1 MIHRPSRAAEIG
13 QWVLL
18 LAVLA
23 LGALL
28 ASMLADNLA
37 RRNLSFGFG
46 FLGTRAGFDIPFH
59 LISWS
64 TSDTYGRALL
74 VSLLNTMLVAA
85 MSVVAATLL
94 GLLVG
99 IMRLS
104 VNWLLRTIALVL
116 VEFVRNTPQLVQIIF
131 WYVAILQALPSPRQS
146 IVLPGGILLNIRG
159 LGLPD
164 LVMRQGGLFAGSGT
178 LAALFAAA
186 VLLAT
191 PFVWRLRV
199 PAWRIGAFRVG
210 TFRVGAWA
218 LVLPALAAA
227 LLAAGV
233 ERIEYPKL
241 TGFNVTGGTQIPPE
255 LVALWAGLTIYAT
268 AFIAEIVR
276 GSIEAVPAGQHEAA
290 RALGLHPGQLLFL
303 VVLPQ
308 AVRIMVPQLNSQY
321 LNIIKSTTLGAAV
334 AYPEI
339 FQIFAGTVM
348 NQSGK
353 EVEIIIIV
361 MAVFL
366 AINLVFSGFMN
377 WYNARVAL
385 VQK

>member
-46 FLGTRAGFDIPFH
+46 FLGARAGFDIPFH

-64 TSDTYGRALL
+64 TYDTYGRALL

-85 MSVVAATLL
+85 MSVVAATLF
-94 GLLVG
+94 GVLVG

-104 VNWLLRTIALVL
+104 VNFLVRNVALVF

-131 WYVAILQALPSPRQS
+131 WYVAILQSLPPPRQS
-146 IVLPGGILLNIRG
+146 IVLPGGILLNVRG

-164 LVMRQGGLFAGSGT
+164 LVLREANGA
-178 LAALFAAA
+178 LAAWLAAA

-199 PAWRIGAFRVG
+199 RAWRVG
-210 TFRVGAWA
+210 TFRVGSWA
-218 LVLPALAAA
+218 LVLPVLAAC

-233 ERIEYPKL
+233 ARIEYPRL
-241 TGFNVTGGTQIPPE
+241 SGFNVTGGTQIPPE

-290 RALGLHPGQLLFL
+290 RALGLHQGQLTFL

-339 FQIFAGTVM
+339 LQIFAGTVM

-366 AINLVFSGFMN
+366 TINLIFSGFMN

-385 VQK
+385 VRK

>member
-13 QWVLL
+13 QWVFL

-23 LGALL
+23 FGALL

-46 FLGTRAGFDIPFH
+46 FLGARAGFDIPFH

-64 TSDTYGRALL
+64 TFDTYARALL

-104 VNWLLRTIALVL
+104 VNWLLRNIALVF

-131 WYVAILQALPSPRQS
+131 WYVAILQSLPPPRQS
-146 IVLPGGILLNIRG
+146 IVLPGGFLLNVRG

-164 LVMRQGGLFAGSGT
+164 LVLREANG
-178 LAALFAAA
+178 ALCAWLAAA

-199 PAWRIGAFRVG
+199 KAWRVGPFRVG
-210 TFRVGAWA
+210 TFRVGPWA
-218 LVLPALAAA
+218 LVLPVLAAC

-233 ERIEYPKL
+233 ARIEYPKL

-255 LVALWAGLTIYAT
+255 LVALWAGLTVYAT

-290 RALGLHPGQLLFL
+290 RALGLHQAQRTFL

-308 AVRIMVPQLNSQY
+308 AIRIMVPQLNSQY

-366 AINLVFSGFMN
+366 SINLVFSAYMN

-385 VQK
+385 VQR

>member
-13 QWVLL
+13 QWVFL

-46 FLGTRAGFDIPFH
+46 FLGARAGFDIPFH

-64 TSDTYGRALL
+64 PFDTYARALL

-85 MSVVAATLL
+85 MSVVTATLL
-94 GLLVG
+94 GVLVG

-104 VNWLLRTIALVL
+104 VNWLLRTIALVF

-131 WYVAILQALPSPRQS
+131 WYVAILQALPPPRQS
-146 IVLPGGILLNIRG
+146 IVLPGGILLNVRG

-164 LVMRQGGLFAGSGT
+164 LVMRQGGLFAGSGA

-199 PAWRIGAFRVG
+199 RAWRIGPF
-210 TFRVGAWA
+210 A

-233 ERIEYPKL
+233 ERIEYPTL

-308 AVRIMVPQLNSQY
+308 AVRLMVPQLNSQY

>member
-46 FLGTRAGFDIPFH
+46 FLGARAGFDIPFH

-64 TSDTYGRALL
+64 TFDTYGRALL

-85 MSVVAATLL
+85 MSVVTATLL
-94 GLLVG
+94 GVLVG

-104 VNWLLRTIALVL
+104 VNWLLRTIALVF

-131 WYVAILQALPSPRQS
+131 WYVAILQALPPPRQS
-146 IVLPGGILLNIRG
+146 IVLPGGILLNVRG

-164 LVMRQGGLFAGSGT
+164 LVMRQGGLFAGSGA

-199 PAWRIGAFRVG
+199 RAWRIGPF
-210 TFRVGAWA
+210 A

-233 ERIEYPKL
+233 ERIEYPTL

-308 AVRIMVPQLNSQY
+308 AVRLMVPQLNSQY

>member
-13 QWVLL
+13 QWVFL
-18 LAVLA
+18 LAVIA
-23 LGALL
+23 LCALL
-28 ASMLADNLA
+28 VSMLADNLA
-37 RRNLSFGFG
+37 HRNLGFGYG
-46 FLGTRAGFDIPFH
+46 FLGARAGFDIPFH
-59 LISWS
+59 LVSWS

-85 MSVVAATLL
+85 MSVVTATLL

-104 VNWLLRTIALVL
+104 VNWLLRNIALVF
-116 VEFVRNTPQLVQIIF
+116 VEFVRNTPQLVEIIF
-131 WYVAILQALPSPRQS
+131 WYVAILQSLPPPRQS
-146 IVLPGGILLNIRG
+146 IVLPGGILLNVRG

-164 LVMRQGGLFAGSGT
+164 LVLRHDLFSAGGGA
-178 LAALFAAA
+178 LAAWLAAA
-186 VLLAT
+186 LLLAT

-199 PAWRIGAFRVG
+199 GAFRVG
-210 TFRVGAWA
+210 VWA
-218 LVLPALAAA
+218 LMLPVLAAG

-268 AFIAEIVR
+268 AFIVEIVR
-276 GSIEAVPAGQHEAA
+276 GSIEAVPAGQHEAG
-290 RALGLHPGQLLFL
+290 RALGLHPGQLLFF

-321 LNIIKSTTLGAAV
+321 LNIIKSTT
-334 AYPEI
+334 
-339 FQIFAGTVM
+339 
-348 NQSGK
+348 
-353 EVEIIIIV
+353 
-361 MAVFL
+361 
-366 AINLVFSGFMN
+366 
-377 WYNARVAL
+377 
-385 VQK
+385 

>member
-13 QWVLL
+13 QWVFL

-23 LGALL
+23 FGALL

-46 FLGTRAGFDIPFH
+46 FLGARAGFDIPFH

-64 TSDTYGRALL
+64 TFDTYARALL

-104 VNWLLRTIALVL
+104 VNWLLRNIALVF

-131 WYVAILQALPSPRQS
+131 WYVAILQSLPPPRQS
-146 IVLPGGILLNIRG
+146 IVLPGGFLLNVRG

-164 LVMRQGGLFAGSGT
+164 LVLREANG
-178 LAALFAAA
+178 ALCAWLAAA

-199 PAWRIGAFRVG
+199 KAWRVGPFRVG
-210 TFRVGAWA
+210 TFRVGPWA
-218 LVLPALAAA
+218 LVLPVLAAC

-233 ERIEYPKL
+233 ARIEYPKL

-255 LVALWAGLTIYAT
+255 LVALWAGLTVYAT

-276 GSIEAVPAGQHEAA
+276 GAIEAVPAGQHEAA
-290 RALGLHPGQLLFL
+290 RALGLHQAQRTFL

-308 AVRIMVPQLNSQY
+308 AIRIMVPQLNSQY

-366 AINLVFSGFMN
+366 SINLVFSAFMN

-385 VQK
+385 VQR

>member
-1 MIHRPSRAAEIG
+1 MIVRPSRRAEIG
-13 QWVLL
+13 QWVFL
-18 LAVLA
+18 LAVVA

-46 FLGTRAGFDIPFH
+46 FLGAKAGFDIPFH

-64 TSDTYGRALL
+64 TFDTYARALL

-85 MSVVAATLL
+85 LSVVAATLF

-104 VNWLLRTIALVL
+104 VNWLVRNIALVFI
-116 VEFVRNTPQLVQIIF
+116 EFVRNTPQLVQIIF
-131 WYVAILQALPSPRQS
+131 WYVAILQALPPPRQS
-146 IVLPGGILLNIRG
+146 IALPGGILLNVRG

-164 LVMRQGGLFAGSGT
+164 LVLREANGA
-178 LAALFAAA
+178 LAAWLAAA
-186 VLLAT
+186 LLLAT
-191 PFVWRLRV
+191 PLVWRLRAK
-199 PAWRIGAFRVG
+199 AWRLG
-210 TFRVGAWA
+210 TVRAGPWA
-218 LVLPALAAA
+218 LVLPALSVC

-233 ERIEYPKL
+233 ERIEYPRL

-321 LNIIKSTTLGAAV
+321 LNVIKSTTLGAAV

-339 FQIFAGTVM
+339 LQIFAGTVM
-348 NQSGK
+348 NQSGR

-366 AINLVFSGFMN
+366 GINLVFSGFMN

-385 VQK
+385 VQR

>member
-1 MIHRPSRAAEIG
+1 VIHRPSRAAEIG
-13 QWVLL
+13 QWVFL

-46 FLGTRAGFDIPFH
+46 FLGARAGFDIPFH

-64 TSDTYGRALL
+64 IYDTYARALL
-74 VSLLNTMLVAA
+74 VSLLNTLLVAA

-94 GLLVG
+94 GLMVG

-104 VNWLLRTIALVL
+104 VNWLLRNIALVF

-131 WYVAILQALPSPRQS
+131 WYVAILQSLPPPRQS
-146 IVLPGGILLNIRG
+146 IVLPGGLLLNVRG

-164 LVMRQGGLFAGSGT
+164 LVLHEANGA
-178 LAALFAAA
+178 LAAWLAAA
-186 VLLAT
+186 LLLAT

-199 PAWRIGAFRVG
+199 RAWRVGPFRVG
-210 TFRVGAWA
+210 PWA
-218 LVLPALAAA
+218 LVLPVLAAC

-233 ERIEYPKL
+233 ARIEYPRL

-255 LVALWAGLTIYAT
+255 LVALWVGLTIYAT

-290 RALGLHPGQLLFL
+290 RALGLHQAQRTFL

-366 AINLVFSGFMN
+366 SINLVFSAYMN
-377 WYNARVAL
+377 WYNRRVAL
-385 VQK
+385 VQR

>member
-13 QWVLL
+13 QWVFL

-46 FLGTRAGFDIPFH
+46 FLGARAGFDIPFH

-64 TSDTYGRALL
+64 PFDTYARALL

-85 MSVVAATLL
+85 MSVVTATLL
-94 GLLVG
+94 GVLVG

-104 VNWLLRTIALVL
+104 VNWLLRTIALVF

-131 WYVAILQALPSPRQS
+131 WYVAILQALPPPRQS

-164 LVMRQGGLFAGSGT
+164 LVMRQGGLFAGSG
-178 LAALFAAA
+178 
-186 VLLAT
+186 
-191 PFVWRLRV
+191 
-199 PAWRIGAFRVG
+199 
-210 TFRVGAWA
+210 
-218 LVLPALAAA
+218 ALAAA

-233 ERIEYPKL
+233 ERIEYPTL

-255 LVALWAGLTIYAT
+255 LVALWAGLTIYST

-308 AVRIMVPQLNSQY
+308 AVRLMVPQLNSQY

-366 AINLVFSGFMN
+366 SINLVFSGFMN

>member
-13 QWVLL
+13 QWVFL

-46 FLGTRAGFDIPFH
+46 FLGARAGFDIPFH

-64 TSDTYGRALL
+64 PFDTYARALL

-85 MSVVAATLL
+85 MSVVTATLL
-94 GLLVG
+94 GVLVG

-104 VNWLLRTIALVL
+104 VNWLLRTIALVF

-131 WYVAILQALPSPRQS
+131 WYVAILQALPPPRQS

-164 LVMRQGGLFAGSGT
+164 LVMRQGGLFAGSGA

-199 PAWRIGAFRVG
+199 RAWRIGPF
-210 TFRVGAWA
+210 A

-233 ERIEYPKL
+233 ERIEYPTL

-255 LVALWAGLTIYAT
+255 LVALWAGLTIYST

-308 AVRIMVPQLNSQY
+308 AVRLMVPQLNSQY

-366 AINLVFSGFMN
+366 AINLVFSGLMN

>member
-13 QWVLL
+13 QWVFL

-46 FLGTRAGFDIPFH
+46 FLGARAGFDIPFH

-64 TSDTYGRALL
+64 PFDTYARALL

-85 MSVVAATLL
+85 MSVVTATLL
-94 GLLVG
+94 GVLVG

-104 VNWLLRTIALVL
+104 VNWLLRTIALVF

-131 WYVAILQALPSPRQS
+131 WYVAILQALPPPRQS
-146 IVLPGGILLNIRG
+146 IVLPGGILLNVRG

-164 LVMRQGGLFAGSGT
+164 LVMRQGGLFAGSGA
-178 LAALFAAA
+178 LAASFAAA

-199 PAWRIGAFRVG
+199 RAWRIGPF
-210 TFRVGAWA
+210 A

-233 ERIEYPKL
+233 ERIEYPTL

-308 AVRIMVPQLNSQY
+308 AVRLMVPQLNSQY

-366 AINLVFSGFMN
+366 AINLVFSGLMN

>member
-46 FLGTRAGFDIPFH
+46 FLGARAGFDIPFH
-59 LISWS
+59 LISW
-64 TSDTYGRALL
+64 TINDTYARALL
-74 VSLLNTMLVAA
+74 VSLLNTLLVAA

-104 VNWLLRTIALVL
+104 VNWLVRNIALVF

-131 WYVAILQALPSPRQS
+131 WYVAILQALPPPRQS
-146 IVLPGGILLNIRG
+146 IVLPGGIMLNVRG

-164 LVMRQGGLFAGSGT
+164 LVLREGGAPAAW
-178 LAALFAAA
+178 LAAT

-191 PFVWRLRV
+191 PLAWRLRV
-199 PAWRIGAFRVG
+199 GAWRAGP
-210 TFRVGAWA
+210 WA
-218 LVLPALAAA
+218 LVLPVLAACV
-227 LLAAGV
+227 LAGGV
-233 ERIEYPKL
+233 ERIEYPRL

-255 LVALWAGLTIYAT
+255 LVALFAGLTIYAT

-276 GSIEAVPAGQHEAA
+276 GSIDAVPAGQHEAA

>member
-13 QWVLL
+13 QWLLL

-46 FLGTRAGFDIPFH
+46 FLGAKAGFDIPFH

-64 TSDTYGRALL
+64 TFDTYARALL

-85 MSVVAATLL
+85 MSVVTATLL

-104 VNWLLRTIALVL
+104 VNWLLRNIALVF

-131 WYVAILQALPSPRQS
+131 WYVAILQSLPPPRQS
-146 IVLPGGILLNIRG
+146 IVLPGGVLLNVRG

-164 LVMRQGGLFAGSGT
+164 LVMRESGLFGASG
-178 LAALFAAA
+178 ALDAWLAAA

-199 PAWRIGAFRVG
+199 RAWRVG
-210 TFRVGAWA
+210 TFRVGPWA
-218 LVLPALAAA
+218 LVLPALAAC
-227 LLAAGV
+227 LVAAGV
-233 ERIEYPKL
+233 ERIEYPTL

-339 FQIFAGTVM
+339 LQIFAGTVM

-377 WYNARVAL
+377 WYNRRVAL
-385 VQK
+385 VQR

>member
-13 QWVLL
+13 QWVFL

-46 FLGTRAGFDIPFH
+46 FLGARAGFDIPFH

-64 TSDTYGRALL
+64 PFDTYARALL

-85 MSVVAATLL
+85 MSVVTATLL
-94 GLLVG
+94 GVLVG

-104 VNWLLRTIALVL
+104 VNWLLRTIALVF

-131 WYVAILQALPSPRQS
+131 WYVAILQALPPPRQS
-146 IVLPGGILLNIRG
+146 IVLPGGILLNVRG

-164 LVMRQGGLFAGSGT
+164 LVMRQGGLFAGSGA

-199 PAWRIGAFRVG
+199 RAWRIGPF
-210 TFRVGAWA
+210 A

-233 ERIEYPKL
+233 ERIEYPTL

-308 AVRIMVPQLNSQY
+308 AVRLMVPQLNSQY

-366 AINLVFSGFMN
+366 AINLVFSGLMN

>member
-13 QWVLL
+13 QWVFL

-46 FLGTRAGFDIPFH
+46 FLGARAGFDIPFH

-64 TSDTYGRALL
+64 IYDTYARALL
-74 VSLLNTMLVAA
+74 VSLLNTLLVAA

-104 VNWLLRTIALVL
+104 VNWLVRNIALVF

-131 WYVAILQALPSPRQS
+131 WYVAILQSLPPPRQS
-146 IVLPGGILLNIRG
+146 IVLPGGLLLNVRG

-164 LVMRQGGLFAGSGT
+164 LVLREASGA
-178 LAALFAAA
+178 LAAWLAAA

-199 PAWRIGAFRVG
+199 GAWRVG
-210 TFRVGAWA
+210 PWA
-218 LVLPALAAA
+218 LVLPVLAAC

-233 ERIEYPKL
+233 ARIEYPRL

-290 RALGLHPGQLLFL
+290 RALGLHQAQRTFL

-339 FQIFAGTVM
+339 LQIFAGTVM

-366 AINLVFSGFMN
+366 SINLVFSASMN
-377 WYNARVAL
+377 WYNSRVAL
-385 VQK
+385 VRR

>member
-46 FLGTRAGFDIPFH
+46 FLGARAGFDIPFH

-64 TSDTYGRALL
+64 TFDTYGRALL

-85 MSVVAATLL
+85 MSVVTATLL
-94 GLLVG
+94 GVLVG

-131 WYVAILQALPSPRQS
+131 WYVAILQALPPPRQS
-146 IVLPGGILLNIRG
+146 IVLPGGILLNVRG

-164 LVMRQGGLFAGSGT
+164 LVMRQGGLFAGSGA

-199 PAWRIGAFRVG
+199 RAWRIG
-210 TFRVGAWA
+210 TFRVGPWA
-218 LVLPALAAA
+218 LMLPALAAA

-233 ERIEYPKL
+233 ERIEYPTL

-255 LVALWAGLTIYAT
+255 LVALWAGLTIYST

-308 AVRIMVPQLNSQY
+308 AVRLMVPQLNSQY

>member
-46 FLGTRAGFDIPFH
+46 FLGARAGFDIPFH

-64 TSDTYGRALL
+64 TFDTYGRALL

-85 MSVVAATLL
+85 MSVVTATLL
-94 GLLVG
+94 GVLVG

-104 VNWLLRTIALVL
+104 VNWLLRTIALVF

-131 WYVAILQALPSPRQS
+131 WYVAILQALPPPRQS
-146 IVLPGGILLNIRG
+146 IVLPGGILLNVRG

-164 LVMRQGGLFAGSGT
+164 LVMRQGGLFAGSGA

-199 PAWRIGAFRVG
+199 RAWRIGPF
-210 TFRVGAWA
+210 A

-233 ERIEYPKL
+233 ERIEYPTL

-290 RALGLHPGQLLFL
+290 RALGLHQAQRTFL

-334 AYPEI
+334 AYPEF

>member
-46 FLGTRAGFDIPFH
+46 FLGAKAGFDIPFH

-64 TSDTYGRALL
+64 TFDTYARALL

-85 MSVVAATLL
+85 MSVVTATLL

-104 VNWLLRTIALVL
+104 VNWLVRNIALVF

-131 WYVAILQALPSPRQS
+131 WYVAILQALPPPRQS
-146 IVLPGGILLNIRG
+146 IVLPGGILLNVRG

-164 LVMRQGGLFAGSGT
+164 LVLHEANGA
-178 LAALFAAA
+178 LAAWLAAA

-199 PAWRIGAFRVG
+199 KAWRVG
-210 TFRVGAWA
+210 TFRVGPWA
-218 LVLPALAAA
+218 LALPALALC

-233 ERIEYPKL
+233 ARIEYPRL
-241 TGFNVTGGTQIPPE
+241 T
-255 LVALWAGLTIYAT
+255 
-268 AFIAEIVR
+268 
-276 GSIEAVPAGQHEAA
+276 
-290 RALGLHPGQLLFL
+290 
-303 VVLPQ
+303 
-308 AVRIMVPQLNSQY
+308 
-321 LNIIKSTTLGAAV
+321 
-334 AYPEI
+334 
-339 FQIFAGTVM
+339 
-348 NQSGK
+348 
-353 EVEIIIIV
+353 
-361 MAVFL
+361 
-366 AINLVFSGFMN
+366 
-377 WYNARVAL
+377 
-385 VQK
+385 

>member
-13 QWVLL
+13 QWVFL

-28 ASMLADNLA
+28 ASTLADNLA
-37 RRNLSFGFG
+37 RRNLAFGFG
-46 FLGTRAGFDIPFH
+46 FLGARAGFDIPFH

-64 TSDTYGRALL
+64 IYDTYARALL
-74 VSLLNTMLVAA
+74 VSLLNTLLVAA

-104 VNWLLRTIALVL
+104 VNWLVRNIALVF

-131 WYVAILQALPSPRQS
+131 WYVAILQSLPPPRQS
-146 IVLPGGILLNIRG
+146 IVLPGGVLLNVRG

-164 LVMRQGGLFAGSGT
+164 LVLHEGGGLVAW
-178 LAALFAAA
+178 LAAA

-191 PFVWRLRV
+191 PLVWRLRV
-199 PAWRIGAFRVG
+199 KAWRVGPFRIGP
-210 TFRVGAWA
+210 WA
-218 LVLPALAAA
+218 LVLPVLAAC

-233 ERIEYPKL
+233 ARIEYPKL

-255 LVALWAGLTIYAT
+255 LVALWIGLTIYAT

-276 GSIEAVPAGQHEAA
+276 SAIEAVPAGQHEAA
-290 RALGLHPGQLLFL
+290 RALGLHQAQRTFL

-366 AINLVFSGFMN
+366 AINLVFSAYMN

-385 VQK
+385 VQR

>member
-13 QWVLL
+13 QWVFL

-46 FLGTRAGFDIPFH
+46 FLGARAGFDIPFH

-64 TSDTYGRALL
+64 TFDTYGRALL

-85 MSVVAATLL
+85 MSVVTATLL
-94 GLLVG
+94 GVLVG

-104 VNWLLRTIALVL
+104 VNWLLRTIALVF

-131 WYVAILQALPSPRQS
+131 WYVAILQALPPPRQS
-146 IVLPGGILLNIRG
+146 IVLPGGILLNVRG

-164 LVMRQGGLFAGSGT
+164 LVMRQGGLFAGSGA

-199 PAWRIGAFRVG
+199 RALRIGPF
-210 TFRVGAWA
+210 A

-233 ERIEYPKL
+233 ERIEYPTL

-308 AVRIMVPQLNSQY
+308 AVRLMVPQLNSQY

-366 AINLVFSGFMN
+366 AINLVFSGLMN

>member
-1 MIHRPSRAAEIG
+1 MLVRPSRRARIG

-18 LAVLA
+18 LALLA

-28 ASMLADNLA
+28 GSLLADNLA
-37 RRNLSFGFG
+37 RRNLGFGFG
-46 FLGTRAGFDIPFH
+46 FLGARAGFDIPFH
-59 LISWS
+59 LISW
-64 TSDTYGRALL
+64 TINDTYARALL
-74 VSLLNTMLVAA
+74 VSLLNTLLAA
-85 MSVVAATLL
+85 AISVVAATLL

-104 VNWLLRTIALVL
+104 ANWLVRNIALVF

-131 WYVAILQALPSPRQS
+131 WYVAILQSLPPPRRS
-146 IVLPGGILLNIRG
+146 IALPGGILLNVRG

-164 LVMRQGGLFAGSGT
+164 LVLREGGARWAWL
-178 LAALFAAA
+178 AAA

-191 PFVWRLRV
+191 PLVWRLRV
-199 PAWRIGAFRVG
+199 KAWRVGARVGPFRVG
-210 TFRVGAWA
+210 PWA
-218 LVLPALAAA
+218 LALP

-233 ERIEYPKL
+233 LAGAVDHIEYPTL

-255 LVALWAGLTIYAT
+255 LVALCAGLTIYAS

-308 AVRIMVPQLNSQY
+308 AVRMMVPQLNSQY

-366 AINLVFSGFMN
+366 GINLVFSAYMN
-377 WYNARVAL
+377 WYNRRVAL